1 MRRGVIVLLLVG
13 GGVALAA
20 PPSLTWEGKLSW
32 DLATAVVKWALD
44 LSLAWDFGPWKWT
57 TAGSVADG
65 AWTKLLFSGSGRLGE
80 IELAPSVEFDP
91 QAPAFKGAKLCWRI
105 LPWAGVEF
113 GGVARLEEKG
123 FGWGLSLRSPPG
135 SLVERLRL
143 RFNLKRQLDEV
154 KDATFTPSFS
164 FGEARFSIP
173 LWCCLSRIRGRVS
186 FTKAGFEEAGVSFPL
201 PGKLDCGISF
211 WVSLRFRIEE
221 KRASLF
227 PSLVYQGPAG
237 VALLLGLDWDPATST
252 LRGIR
257 VYGFGFHGKVGDF
270 RFRSLTGLA
279 EDKIGLVKD
288 PYWELLELIWK
299 VPACCGEGEAA
310 VTFYFGDDGPL
321 GLGEVE
327 LRGEA
332 ELSPGARVG
341 ARLELPVEG
350 GGKIGFTWQLRL

>member
-1 MRRGVIVLLLVG
+1 MRRALVVLAV

-20 PPSLTWEGKLSW
+20 PPSLTWDGKLSW
-32 DLATAVVKWALD
+32 DLATAAVKWASD
-44 LSLAWDFGPWKWT
+44 LSLAWDLGPWKWT
-57 TAGSVADG
+57 TASSFADG
-65 AWTKLLFSGSGRLGE
+65 AWTKLLLSGSGRLKGS
-80 IELAPSVEFDP
+80 AVTPSVEFNP
-91 QAPAFKGAKLCWRI
+91 QALAFKGAKLCWRI
-105 LPWAGVEF
+105 LSWEGVEF
-113 GGVARLEEKG
+113 RGVARLEEKG

-135 SLVERLRL
+135 SLVERVRL

-173 LWCCLSRIRGRVS
+173 LSCCLSRIRGWVR

-252 LRGIR
+252 LRGISL
-257 VYGFGFHGKVGDF
+257 YGFGFHGKVGDF

-279 EDKIGLVKD
+279 EDKIDLVKD
-288 PYWELLELIWK
+288 PYWELMELIWK
-299 VPACCGEGEAA
+299 VPGCCGDGEAA
-310 VTFYFGDDGPL
+310 VTFYFGDDGPF

-327 LRGEA
+327 LRAEA
-332 ELSPGARVG
+332 ELAPGARVG
-341 ARLELPVEG
+341 ARLELPVGG